1 MAGLEH
7 FLILPA
13 IIFCLGLMGVLVKK
27 NIIAVLMSVELMF
40 NAVNIAF
47 LAFNRFVTPEF
58 LTGHVFALFVITV
71 AAGEVALA
79 LAIVIALFR
88 NRETVD
94 ITAASTLKG

>member
-7 FLILPA
+7 FLILSA
-13 IIFCLGLMGVLVKK
+13 IIFCLGLTGVLVKT

-40 NAVNIAF
+40 NAVNIAL
-47 LAFNRFVTPEF
+47 LAFNRFVTPGF
-58 LTGHVFALFVITV
+58 LTGHVFSLFVITV

-88 NRETVD
+88 SRESVD
-94 ITAASTLKG
+94 ITAASSLKG

>member
-7 FLILPA
+7 FLILSA
-13 IIFCLGLMGVLVKK
+13 IIFCLGLIGVLVKK

-40 NAVNIAF
+40 NAVNIAL

>member
-7 FLILPA
+7 FLILSA